1 MLQVSNAI
9 QVLSE
14 LEDVMLRKGEAFR
27 SRAYQRASHVLMK
40 YRDNEIKLTTLQK
53 ESGIGE
59 TIYTKLCE
67 YQKTGKISALE
78 REKSS
83 PLLVLTNV
91 YGIGP
96 KKAKELIDMGL
107 DTIDKL
113 RQNVNIL
120 NEKQQ
125 IGLQY
130 YEPLQQKIPRKE
142 ILRYQQIFQ
151 KILTPYEFEI
161 VGSFRRGA
169 QNSGDIDV
177 ILKNAPLEP
186 LMRHLVEQ
194 NLITEIL
201 SLGKHKCL
209 CITKLGNGPYCRVDF
224 LTTTVEEYPFS
235 LLYFTGSKV
244 FNTLMRGRAVS
255 LGYTMNEHGITTKS
269 KVKLE
274 NSFKVE
280 KDIFDFLGIEYRE
293 PSRRTDIREYVL
305 NYNYEFN
312 QFKKGDGW
320 SIVQNSKTTVE
331 NMISYCEDLYHNGYE
346 SPLTDSQ
353 YDMLREYYQTTY
365 PNEQINIGA
374 DVKKDKIKLPYP
386 MASMDKIKQDS
397 TALPRWMKQYKGPY
411 ELSCKLD
418 GVSALFYN
426 EGQVPKLYTR
436 GNGVE
441 GQDISHLIPYLRLP
455 LKDKCTLRGELI
467 LSKRLFQE
475 KYNKKAANARNL
487 VSGWV
492 NRKIASPE
500 LWRDLSFVA
509 YEMVYPETAPIEQKK
524 RLTKMDVECV
534 KCYQTNGLDN
544 TILSKLLIDLR
555 ENYIYEIDG
564 IIVREN
570 KYTIPQTTN
579 PKNAFA
585 FKMILAD
592 QVVET
597 KVLEVEWN
605 ASKNGYLK
613 PTIKVETCSI
623 GGVTIQRATGF
634 NGKFIQDHGIG
645 PGAVVLLIRS
655 GDVIPHISKVL
666 QSVAP
671 QLPSNP
677 YNWTSTGVDIVLQN
691 ASKDSQ
697 VIGKQLLAFFQG
709 MEVEGIG
716 PGIISRFVTN
726 GYDTI
731 EKILAMSVEDI
742 KELEGFQEKSAKKVY
757 SSIHQ
762 QIKSVSLARL
772 LGKTTIFGRGFGEK
786 RIQSILDEYPDIF
799 VEIDSKS
806 VLLEKISKISG
817 FSSKTAGAFVD
828 NIHRVQSFLDT
839 LHRSYTETSSS
850 GNAIVTQTY
859 SHELSGKKVVFSG
872 VRNKSLVK
880 EMSKYA
886 IQVVD
891 QVTKDTAL
899 LIVKD
904 KSDITSK
911 IEKAN
916 KYKVPIVTI
925 EEFHL

>member
-1 MLQVSNAI
+1 MLQVSGAI
-9 QVLSE
+9 QVLCE
-14 LEDVMLRKGEAFR
+14 LEEAMLRKGEAFR
-27 SRAYQRASHVLMK
+27 SRAYQRAAHVLMK
-40 YRDNEIKLTTLQK
+40 YGKKEIALTSIQS
-53 ESGIGE
+53 ESGIGD

-67 YQKTGKISALE
+67 YQKTGKICALE
-78 REKSS
+78 REKQS

-96 KKAKELIDMGL
+96 KKAKELIDMGI
-107 DTIDKL
+107 DTINKL
-113 RQNVNIL
+113 RQTPSIL
-120 NEKQQ
+120 NDKQK

-130 YEPLQQKIPRKE
+130 YEALQKRIPRDE
-142 ILRYQQIFQ
+142 ILRYQSILKQM
-151 KILTPYEFEI
+151 LTPYEFDI

-186 LMRHLVEQ
+186 LMQRLVEE

-209 CITKLGNGPYCRVDF
+209 CITRLGNGPYCRVDF

-255 LGYTMNEHGITTKS
+255 LGYTMNEHGITTKT
-269 KVKLE
+269 KVKVGQKF
-274 NSFKVE
+274 NTE
-280 KDIFDFLGIEYRE
+280 KDIFDFLGIEYRD
-293 PSRRTDIREYVL
+293 PCRRTDIREYII

-312 QFKKGDGW
+312 QFTSGCGW
-320 SIVQNSKTTVE
+320 DINHTSKQTLE

-353 YDMLREYYQTTY
+353 YDMLRENYQTKY
-365 PNEQINIGA
+365 PDEQMVIGA

-397 TALPRWMKQYKGPY
+397 DALPKWMKQYTGPY
-411 ELSCKLD
+411 DLSCKLD

-426 EGQVPKLYTR
+426 ENSVPKLYTR

-455 LKDKCTLRGELI
+455 LKNKCTLRGELI
-467 LSKRLFQE
+467 LSKSVFQE
-475 KYNKKAANARNL
+475 KYTKKAANARNL

-500 LWRDLSFVA
+500 VWRDLSFVA
-509 YEMVYPETAPIEQKK
+509 YEMIYPETSPIDQKK
-524 RLTKMDVECV
+524 LLNKMDVECV
-534 KCYQTNGLDN
+534 QCYQSNGLDT
-544 TILSKLLIDLR
+544 TILSNLLVELR
-555 ENYIYEIDG
+555 DKYMYEIDG

-570 KYTIPQTTN
+570 KYVNPENTN

-597 KVLEVEWN
+597 RVLEVEWN
-605 ASKNGYLK
+605 ASKDGYLK
-613 PTIKVETCSI
+613 PTIKVETCSV

-666 QSVAP
+666 QSVTP
-671 QLPSNP
+671 QLPTIP
-677 YNWTSTGVDIVLQN
+677 HKWTETGVDIVLEN
-691 ASKDSQ
+691 ASKDLQ
-697 VIGKQLLAFFQG
+697 VVTKQLLAFFQG
-709 MEVEGIG
+709 MEVQGVG
-716 PGIISRFVTN
+716 PGIISRFVDS

-731 EKILAMSVEDI
+731 EKILAMKVEDI
-742 KELEGFQEKSAKKVY
+742 TEMDGFQEKSANKVY
-757 SSIHQ
+757 VSIHQ
-762 QIKSVSLARL
+762 QIKTVPLAKL

-786 RIQSILDEYPDIF
+786 RIQSILDVYPSIF
-799 VEIDSKS
+799 VTIEAKPI
-806 VLLEKISKISG
+806 LLEKISGISG
-817 FSSKTAGAFVD
+817 FSNKTASAFVD
-828 NIHRVQSFLDT
+828 NIHRVQGFLDT
-839 LHRSYTETSSS
+839 LHRSYTETSTIKNTPSQ
-850 GNAIVTQTY
+850 AY

-872 VRNKSLVK
+872 VRDKMLVEK
-880 EMSKYA
+880 MATYD

-891 QVTKDTAL
+891 QVTKDTSL

-904 KSDITSK
+904 KNDITSK
-911 IEKAN
+911 ITKAN
-916 KYKVPIVTI
+916 KYNIPILTI

>member
-1 MLQVSNAI
+1 
-9 QVLSE
+9 
-14 LEDVMLRKGEAFR
+14 
-27 SRAYQRASHVLMK
+27 
-40 YRDNEIKLTTLQK
+40 
-53 ESGIGE
+53 
-59 TIYTKLCE
+59 
-67 YQKTGKISALE
+67 
-78 REKSS
+78 
-83 PLLVLTNV
+83 
-91 YGIGP
+91 
-96 KKAKELIDMGL
+96 
-107 DTIDKL
+107 
-113 RQNVNIL
+113 
-120 NEKQQ
+120 
-125 IGLQY
+125 
-130 YEPLQQKIPRKE
+130 
-142 ILRYQQIFQ
+142 
-151 KILTPYEFEI
+151 
-161 VGSFRRGA
+161 
-169 QNSGDIDV
+169 
-177 ILKNAPLEP
+177 
-186 LMRHLVEQ
+186 
-194 NLITEIL
+194 
-201 SLGKHKCL
+201 
-209 CITKLGNGPYCRVDF
+209 
-224 LTTTVEEYPFS
+224 
-235 LLYFTGSKV
+235 
-244 FNTLMRGRAVS
+244 
-255 LGYTMNEHGITTKS
+255 
-269 KVKLE
+269 
-274 NSFKVE
+274 
-280 KDIFDFLGIEYRE
+280 
-293 PSRRTDIREYVL
+293 
-305 NYNYEFN
+305 
-312 QFKKGDGW
+312 
-320 SIVQNSKTTVE
+320 
-331 NMISYCEDLYHNGYE
+331 
-346 SPLTDSQ
+346 
-353 YDMLREYYQTTY
+353 
-365 PNEQINIGA
+365 
-374 DVKKDKIKLPYP
+374 
-386 MASMDKIKQDS
+386 
-397 TALPRWMKQYKGPY
+397 
-411 ELSCKLD
+411 
-418 GVSALFYN
+418 
-426 EGQVPKLYTR
+426 VPKLYTR

-467 LSKRLFQE
+467 LSKRIFQE

-500 LWRDLSFVA
+500 LWCDLSFVA
-509 YEMVYPETAPIEQKK
+509 YEMVYPQITPIDQKK
-524 RLTKMDVECV
+524 RLTKMNVECV

-544 TILSKLLIDLR
+544 TILSKLLVELR
-555 ENYIYEIDG
+555 DKYMYEIDG

-570 KYTIPQTTN
+570 KYVNPQTTN

-671 QLPSNP
+671 QLPANP
-677 YNWTSTGVDIVLQN
+677 YNWTSTGVDMVLQN
-691 ASKDSQ
+691 ASNDSQ

-709 MEVEGIG
+709 MDVEGIG
-716 PGIISRFVTN
+716 PGIISRFVDN

-757 SSIHQ
+757 TSIHQ

-786 RIQSILDEYPDIF
+786 RIQSILDVYPAIF
-799 VEIDSKS
+799 VEIETKP
-806 VLLEKISKISG
+806 VLLEKICNIPG

-828 NIHRVQSFLDT
+828 NIHRVQGFLDT
-839 LHRSYTETSSS
+839 LHRSYSETSPS
-850 GNAIVTQTY
+850 GNAVVAQTH

-872 VRNKSLVK
+872 VRNKSLVEK
-880 EMSKYA
+880 MTEYA

-904 KSDITSK
+904 KTDITSK

-916 KYKVPIVTI
+916 KYNVPIVTI